1 MRLNAFKW
9 SYLQEEQHERI
20 KAEKIRI
27 ALEKLRAA
35 RVKKLVVKVYN
46 DEDPTSKTVAID
58 QTWTAW
64 EVCKKMMRKNDT
76 EPDPNWVLIE
86 RIPQL
91 NIGWFVIFFIIIFVQ
106 NLLQLHMYII
116 YINYAQTLR
125 VKCPCITS
133 KFLFC
138 HLILYIVQ

>member
-1 MRLNAFKW
+1 MFEQLHLTFV
-9 SYLQEEQHERI
+9 SLIPSQEEQQERI

-27 ALEKLRAA
+27 ALDKLRAA

-46 DEDPTSKTVAID
+46 DDDPTSKTVAID

-64 EVCKKMMRKNDT
+64 EVCKKMMRKNDS

-91 NIGWFVIFFIIIFVQ
+91 SIGWCLGMLNLVSSEVAPAEIPRIKKNPFTDKFSRKQISTIFPNFI
-106 NLLQLHMYII
+106 L
-116 YINYAQTLR
+116 
-125 VKCPCITS
+125 
-133 KFLFC
+133 
-138 HLILYIVQ
+138 

>member
-1 MRLNAFKW
+1 M
-9 SYLQEEQHERI
+9 QEEQHERI

-91 NIGWFVIFFIIIFVQ
+91 HLGWFRTIFFW
-106 NLLQLHMYII
+106 HYS
-116 YINYAQTLR
+116 T
-125 VKCPCITS
+125 
-133 KFLFC
+133 FLN
-138 HLILYIVQ
+138 

>member
-1 MRLNAFKW
+1 M
-9 SYLQEEQHERI
+9 
-20 KAEKIRI
+20 
-27 ALEKLRAA
+27 
-35 RVKKLVVKVYN
+35 YN

-91 NIGWFVIFFIIIFVQ
+91 NIGWFVMFFNYYFCLESFTITFTLYVF
-106 NLLQLHMYII
+106 
-116 YINYAQTLR
+116 IN
-125 VKCPCITS
+125 K
-133 KFLFC
+133 
-138 HLILYIVQ
+138 

>member
-1 MRLNAFKW
+1 M
-9 SYLQEEQHERI
+9 
-20 KAEKIRI
+20 
-27 ALEKLRAA
+27 
-35 RVKKLVVKVYN
+35 KKLVVKVYN

-91 NIGWFVIFFIIIFVQ
+91 SIGWFVIFFVL
-106 NLLQLHMYII
+106 NRVQLHYL
-116 YINYAQTLR
+116 NN
-125 VKCPCITS
+125 S
-133 KFLFC
+133 
-138 HLILYIVQ
+138 

>member
-1 MRLNAFKW
+1 MNVHHKPLWLPEVLIFEGLHLNF
-9 SYLQEEQHERI
+9 SSLIPSQEEQQERI

-46 DEDPTSKTVAID
+46 DDDPTSKTVAID

-64 EVCKKMMRKNDT
+64 EVCKKMMRKNDS
-76 EPDPNWVLIE
+76 EPDPNWVLSE

-91 NIGWFVIFFIIIFVQ
+91 SIGWC
-106 NLLQLHMYII
+106 L
-116 YINYAQTLR
+116 
-125 VKCPCITS
+125 
-133 KFLFC
+133 
-138 HLILYIVQ
+138 

>member
-1 MRLNAFKW
+1 MEMKLENFGFDRVAYCNEVIW
-9 SYLQEEQHERI
+9 SNLFTQEEQQERI

-91 NIGWFVIFFIIIFVQ
+91 SLGLFVAFYRFCS
-106 NLLQLHMYII
+106 LI
-116 YINYAQTLR
+116 Y
-125 VKCPCITS
+125 
-133 KFLFC
+133 
-138 HLILYIVQ
+138 

>member
-1 MRLNAFKW
+1 MNVHHKPLQLPEVLIFDEELHLNFI
-9 SYLQEEQHERI
+9 SLIPSQEEQQERI

-46 DEDPTSKTVAID
+46 DDDPTSKTVAID

-64 EVCKKMMRKNDT
+64 EVCKKMMRKNDS

-91 NIGWFVIFFIIIFVQ
+91 SIGWC
-106 NLLQLHMYII
+106 L
-116 YINYAQTLR
+116 
-125 VKCPCITS
+125 
-133 KFLFC
+133 
-138 HLILYIVQ
+138 

>member
-1 MRLNAFKW
+1 MLIFDEELHL
-9 SYLQEEQHERI
+9 SFISLIPSQEEQQERI

-46 DEDPTSKTVAID
+46 DDDPTSKTVAID

-64 EVCKKMMRKNDT
+64 EVCKKMMRKNDS

-91 NIGWFVIFFIIIFVQ
+91 SIGWC
-106 NLLQLHMYII
+106 L
-116 YINYAQTLR
+116 
-125 VKCPCITS
+125 
-133 KFLFC
+133 
-138 HLILYIVQ
+138 

>member
-1 MRLNAFKW
+1 M
-9 SYLQEEQHERI
+9 QEEQQERI

-58 QTWTAW
+58 QTWTSW

-91 NIGWFVIFFIIIFVQ
+91 SIGWFV
-106 NLLQLHMYII
+106 
-116 YINYAQTLR
+116 R
-125 VKCPCITS
+125 
-133 KFLFC
+133 FLFC
-138 HLILYIVQ
+138 FVLIIVLFFYLQSKTHCSIECHLHHTNDNVSGSIFFFIRFLYYPIKKT

>member
-1 MRLNAFKW
+1 M
-9 SYLQEEQHERI
+9 
-20 KAEKIRI
+20 
-27 ALEKLRAA
+27 
-35 RVKKLVVKVYN
+35 KKLVVKVYN

-91 NIGWFVIFFIIIFVQ
+91 SIGWFVTCFNYYFKFVL
-106 NLLQLHMYII
+106 NLVQLHYS
-116 YINYAQTLR
+116 NSA
-125 VKCPCITS
+125 
-133 KFLFC
+133 
-138 HLILYIVQ
+138 

>member
-1 MRLNAFKW
+1 MLW
-9 SYLQEEQHERI
+9 SHLQEEQHERI

-91 NIGWFVIFFIIIFVQ
+91 SIGWFVTFFNYYLRFFY
-106 NLLQLHMYII
+106 NLVQLHYS
-116 YINYAQTLR
+116 NSA
-125 VKCPCITS
+125 
-133 KFLFC
+133 
-138 HLILYIVQ
+138 

>member
-1 MRLNAFKW
+1 VLIFEELHLTF
-9 SYLQEEQHERI
+9 SSLIQSQEEQQERI

-46 DEDPTSKTVAID
+46 DDDPTSKTVAID

-64 EVCKKMMRKNDT
+64 EVCKKMMRKNDS

-91 NIGWFVIFFIIIFVQ
+91 SIGWC
-106 NLLQLHMYII
+106 L
-116 YINYAQTLR
+116 
-125 VKCPCITS
+125 
-133 KFLFC
+133 
-138 HLILYIVQ
+138 

>member
-1 MRLNAFKW
+1 M
-9 SYLQEEQHERI
+9 
-20 KAEKIRI
+20 
-27 ALEKLRAA
+27 
-35 RVKKLVVKVYN
+35 KKLVVKVYN

-91 NIGWFVIFFIIIFVQ
+91 SIGWFVAFSYFCFKFSFSK
-106 NLLQLHMYII
+106 Y
-116 YINYAQTLR
+116 NYCTITFSNNTQTLKNKAQLMI
-125 VKCPCITS
+125 V
-133 KFLFC
+133 FC
-138 HLILYIVQ
+138 CTLLLGGYSGIIVTGRCG